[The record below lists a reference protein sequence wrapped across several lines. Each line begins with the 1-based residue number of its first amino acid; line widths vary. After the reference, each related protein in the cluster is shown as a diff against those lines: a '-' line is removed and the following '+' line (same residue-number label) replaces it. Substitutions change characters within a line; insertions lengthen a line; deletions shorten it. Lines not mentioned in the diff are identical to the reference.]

1 MALHGSATA
10 NISPILTKFSN
21 RIRSVNLIIHQDESG
36 SMNSYSTFF
45 TDGNVIEQIQNTLIS
60 NGIGNLVDAH
70 PNLYAYFDNVGRDP
84 LNSFS
89 ISGTLSISQ
98 SFMRGESTGATTKT
112 QWISNYVSRKSSHSI
127 NLLDTGSLRSEDVH
141 GNLWSIH
148 TSPNSISS
156 GTAGRYGS
164 VISNSIRQNSRT
176 FVVTN
181 SNAQAQDN
189 RINQSIVVSTNPQTT
204 RTING
209 SSGEMIFRGYRI
221 IAISSYDSSDEYA
234 GVLFYGSTSPQPYGY
249 ITLSATDYSEVRSAT
264 APNWTR
270 QSGQRQDTLTLAS
283 ETRGALFKLNISL
296 QTNKIGFAKCIA
308 DFISKTT

>member
-10 NISPILTKFSN
+10 NISPILTKSSN
-21 RIRSVNLIIHQDESG
+21 RIRSVNLIIHQDDSG

-60 NGIGNLVDAH
+60 NGIGNLVDSH
-70 PNLYAYFDNVGRDP
+70 PNLYAYFDTVGRDP
-84 LNSFS
+84 STSFS
-89 ISGTLSISQ
+89 ISVTLSVSQ
-98 SFMRGESTGATTKT
+98 SFMRGESTGALTKSRWT
-112 QWISNYVSRKSSHSI
+112 SNYVSRKSSHSI

-148 TSPNSISS
+148 TSPNSIS
-156 GTAGRYGS
+156 GGIAGRYGS

-176 FVVTN
+176 FVITN

-189 RINQSIVVSTNPQTT
+189 RINQNIVVSTNPQTT

-209 SSGEMIFRGYRI
+209 SSGEMIFRGYRV
-221 IAISSYDSSDEYA
+221 IAISSYSSSDGYA

-249 ITLSATDYSEVRSAT
+249 ITLSATDYSQVRSAT

-270 QSGQRQDTLTLAS
+270 QSGQNQDTLTLAS
-283 ETRGALFKLNISL
+283 ETRGALFKLNSSL

-308 DFISKTT
+308 DFISNTI